1 MGLIELDKHHIPL
14 KRGGIW
20 APRTPHFEG
29 IFIENIQVNGLY
41 QNKQKSNENK
51 EKSVIPLY
59 TRETRHVLDFS
70 TKKNIQLTE
79 KPVVKNGLISPF
91 GGLKST
97 YSPLT
102 RTFKE
107 HPQNDQKR
115 SFFCKFG
122 HFWPKISK
130 SRGNR
135 NENGVKKRV
144 FWRFFR
150 QTRGVPRETR
160 KRVPA
165 R

>member
-1 MGLIELDKHHIPL
+1 MCNAMGLMELDKHHIPL

-91 GGLKST
+91 
-97 YSPLT
+97 
-102 RTFKE
+102 
-107 HPQNDQKR
+107 
-115 SFFCKFG
+115 
-122 HFWPKISK
+122 WWIKIHIQPS
-130 SRGNR
+130 
-135 NENGVKKRV
+135 NED
-144 FWRFFR
+144 F
-150 QTRGVPRETR
+150 
-160 KRVPA
+160 
-165 R
+165 